1 MLAAASEQTVS
12 AEGRLIGRI
21 PVRNI
26 WLLFLYASNLA
37 RFHGQHMAEVEDA
50 PDFPSLVAR
59 LLCYAVDRRL
69 RRNLSRGYQR
79 REAILP
85 RVRGRI
91 DVLRTYSGDLLNK
104 GMIACRFEEFTF
116 DTPRNRLVRAA
127 LDAMAARVDDA
138 VLSHECARLAGDLGR
153 QGVEGVKPS
162 RPEMSADRM
171 GRHDVDDLL
180 MVTLARLVFD
190 LLLPTEDQG
199 GHAMTQVEKDEV
211 LVRKLFEKAIGNLYK
226 IELAHSGWSVNQG
239 RPLAWQIAYLTPGAQ
254 ALFPG
259 MKSDITLEHKALGQR
274 IIIDTK
280 FTSILAQSQHREAV
294 LKSGYIYQLY
304 TYLRSQERPDD
315 PLSLNAA
322 GMFLHPVVGGDLDES
337 VEIQGHQIRFVT
349 VDLSQSSLAIVGRLK
364 QLILRSNEHSIGDL
378 TVSARN

>member
-1 MLAAASEQTVS
+1 MPAVVSEQSVS

-37 RFHGQHMAEVEDA
+37 RFHGQHMSAVEDA

-69 RRNLSRGYQR
+69 RRNLSRGYQGR
-79 REAILP
+79 RAILP

-91 DVLRTYSGDLLNK
+91 EILKTYSGDLLNK

-127 LDAMAARVDDA
+127 LDAMAARVDDP

-153 QGVEGVKPS
+153 HGVGGVKPS
-162 RPEMSADRM
+162 RAEMSADRM
-171 GRHDVDDLL
+171 GRHDADDLL

-190 LLLPTEDQG
+190 LLLPAEEQG
-199 GHAMTQVEKDEV
+199 GHAMTRVEKHAV
-211 LVRKLFEKAIGNLYK
+211 LVRQLFEKAIGNFYAA
-226 IELAHSGWSVNQG
+226 ELPAIGWKVLQG
-239 RPLAWQIAYLTPGAQ
+239 RRLSWQVEDATAGIAAIL
-254 ALFPG
+254 PG
-259 MKSDITLEHKALGQR
+259 MTADIILDHALQDR
-274 IIIDTK
+274 RVVIDTK
-280 FTSILAQSQHREAV
+280 FTSVFGVSQHREAV

-304 TYLRSQERPDD
+304 TYLRSQERLED
-315 PLSLNAA
+315 PRSLTAS
-322 GMFLHPVVGGDLDES
+322 GMFIHPSVDGDVDET
-337 VEIQGHQIRFVT
+337 VRIQGHDIRFVT
-349 VDLSQSSLAIVGRLK
+349 VDLMLTTTSIITRLRA
-364 QLILRSNEHSIGDL
+364 LIPLL
-378 TVSARN
+378 PVQ

>member
-1 MLAAASEQTVS
+1 MLAAASQQTVS

-91 DVLRTYSGDLLNK
+91 DVLKTYSHDLLNK

-138 VLSHECARLAGDLGR
+138 ILSHECARLAGDLGR
-153 QGVEGVKPS
+153 QGVGGVKPS
-162 RPEMSADRM
+162 RAQMSADRM
-171 GRHDVDDLL
+171 GRHDADDLL

-199 GHAMTQVEKDEV
+199 GHTMTRVEKDAV
-211 LVRKLFEKAIGNLYK
+211 LVRQLFERAIGNFYAA
-226 IELAHSGWSVNQG
+226 ELPTLGWKVLQG
-239 RPLAWQIAYLTPGAQ
+239 KRLAWQIEDATAGIAAVLPGMTSDIILDH
-254 ALFPG
+254 ALF
-259 MKSDITLEHKALGQR
+259 ER
-274 IIIDTK
+274 RVVIDTK
-280 FTSILAQSQHREAV
+280 FTSVLTASQHRDAV
-294 LKSGYIYQLY
+294 LKSGYIYQIY

-315 PLSLNAA
+315 PLSLAA
-322 GMFLHPVVGGDLDES
+322 SGMFIHPSVEGDLDET
-337 VEIQGHQIRFVT
+337 VRIQGHDIRFAT
-349 VDLSQSSLAIVGRLK
+349 VDLMLPTASIIARLRA
-364 QLILRSNEHSIGDL
+364 LVPLL
-378 TVSARN
+378 TVQ